1 MNIKL
6 HPAVAYMIDHGAL
19 DARRMAQLQRA
30 EHLVSGDWVG
40 QIVAR
45 PADEKLQAAIQ
56 DEVIAFTE
64 RFPVP

>member
-6 HPAVAYMIDHGAL
+6 HPVVAYMIDHGAL

-40 QIVAR
+40 QIVAHLGSLVR
-45 PADEKLQAAIQ
+45 PA
-56 DEVIAFTE
+56 E
-64 RFPVP
+64 RDQWTNEEEDWG

>member
-40 QIVAR
+40 QIVAHLGSLAR
-45 PADEKLQAAIQ
+45 PA
-56 DEVIAFTE
+56 E
-64 RFPVP
+64 RDQWANEEGGWG